1 MTNTTLRFNFNK
13 LANRGKENYG
23 FLLHFHVNN
32 FHWDLNFRGDA
43 PLMKYMTNGKQHV
56 LQVDGDLFHPT
67 TAELCN
73 PKNKDDDAND
83 TYIFPVKEA
92 LKFINIML
100 YEDME
105 LEYDDGETEHDSSDD
120 YEVSYSGENHE
131 AFDLLYDK
139 IQKYKEIFAEDIY
152 LL

>member
-1 MTNTTLRFNFNK
+1 MTTRGKDNYGLLLRFN
-13 LANRGKENYG
+13 
-23 FLLHFHVNN
+23 VNN
-32 FHWDLNFRGDA
+32 FCWELNYRGDA
-43 PLMKYMTNGKQHV
+43 PLLIFRTNGERHI

-73 PKNKDDDAND
+73 TKNKDDDAYD

-105 LEYDDGETEHDSSDD
+105 LEYDNGETDNDSSDD
-120 YEVSYSGENHE
+120 YDVSYTGTNHQAFELLHQKIENYE
-131 AFDLLYDK
+131 
-139 IQKYKEIFAEDIY
+139 EIFVEDIY

>member
-1 MTNTTLRFNFNK
+1 MTT
-13 LANRGKENYG
+13 RGKENFG
-23 FLLHFHVNN
+23 SLLSFNVNN
-32 FHWDLNFRGDA
+32 FHWELNFRGDA
-43 PLMKYMTNGKQHV
+43 PLMIFRTNGERHI

-67 TAELCN
+67 TAELCD
-73 PKNKDDDAND
+73 PKNKDDDTYD

-105 LEYDDGETEHDSSDD
+105 LEYDNGETDNDSSDD
-120 YEVSYSGENHE
+120 YEVSYTGTNHR
-131 AFDLLYDK
+131 AFELLHKK
-139 IQKYKEIFAEDIY
+139 IEKYEEIFAEDIY